1 MGAARRTLL
10 SLSWDC
16 RWTHYCREMEDVV
29 DPQAT
34 PDQRALLGSYRE
46 LRRARRRHY
55 LNQIDWLE
63 GLYRVYVAAIV
74 GGVALALIAGALN
87 DTTATLKDVHGL
99 ADAGP
104 AWVGLA
110 VAIAVAAGLRSGGHG
125 GPLAIEGPDVQY
137 VLLSPLGRGRVLRG
151 LAARQLRTA
160 ALAGAAAGLIVA
172 NFAFRRLPGSA
183 VDWFAA
189 LGVVGVLMSVLA
201 PSSALLASGRRLR
214 PPVVGASALLIIAW
228 SVVDLAFGTQTS
240 PATMLGQLALLPIHS
255 GAAGL
260 VQPAIGVAIALAVI
274 ALALT
279 WVGGTSLEAAE
290 RRAGLTS
297 QLRFAVTVQDLRAV
311 ILLRRQLAAELPRSR
326 PWLRLAGR
334 GARRRAIWTRDWQ
347 SFLRWPVVRVAR
359 IIVLGAVAGLALCGA
374 WQGTTPLVVVAGAAL
389 FLASLDAVEPLAQ
402 EIDHPTCA
410 QLLPVRASRLLRAHL
425 VAASVLLLTSVV
437 VALGAALVAGA
448 SSSLALEIAIPM
460 AVPTALLGSTAA
472 AFSTT
477 NDPFAHVLNPGI
489 TAVLSGLPPAIAVIG
504 VSGPFL
510 AARAAEQH
518 GGSALAAVLSSEL
531 VVWLACLGVLAW
543 LRRRIDA
550 QLPVTGVSQ

>member
-1 MGAARRTLL
+1 MEAA
-10 SLSWDC
+10 
-16 RWTHYCREMEDVV
+16 V
-29 DPQAT
+29 DPRGA
-34 PDQRALLGSYRE
+34 PDQRRLLRSYRE

-63 GLYRVYVAAIV
+63 ALYRVYVAAIV

-87 DTTATLKDVHGL
+87 DATATLKDVHDL

-110 VAIAVAAGLRSGGHG
+110 VAIVVAAGLRSGGHG
-125 GPLAIEGPDVQY
+125 GPLAIEAPEVQY
-137 VLLSPLGRGRVLRG
+137 VLLSPLGRGTVLRG

-172 NFAFRRLPGSA
+172 NFAFRRLPGSPA
-183 VDWFAA
+183 GWFAT
-189 LGVVGVLMSVLA
+189 LGVVGALMTVLA

-214 PPVVGASALLIIAW
+214 PRVVGLLALSVVAW
-228 SVVDLAFGTQTS
+228 SVADLALGVQTS

-255 GAAGL
+255 GAIDVVG
-260 VQPAIGVAIALAVI
+260 PAIGVAVALAAV

-297 QLRFAVTVQDLRAV
+297 QLRFAITVQDLRAV

-326 PWLRLAGR
+326 PWLRLAG
-334 GARRRAIWTRDWQ
+334 GGAARRALWTRDWH
-347 SFLRWPVVRVAR
+347 SVLRWPIVRVAR
-359 IIVLGAVAGLALCGA
+359 VVALGAVAGLALCAA

-389 FLASLDAVEPLAQ
+389 FLAGLDAVEPLAQ
-402 EIDHPTCA
+402 EIDHPTRVR
-410 QLLPVRASRLLRAHL
+410 LLPARASRLLRGHL
-425 VAASVLLLTSVV
+425 VAPTVLLLAVV
-437 VALGAALVAGA
+437 AIALGAALVAGA
-448 SSSLALEIAIPM
+448 SSSLALEIAVPM
-460 AVPTALLGSTAA
+460 AVPTALLVSAAA

-489 TAVLSGLPPAIAVIG
+489 TALLSGLPPAITVIG
-504 VSGPFL
+504 LSAPFL
-510 AARAAEQH
+510 AARAVDEH
-518 GGSALAAVLSSEL
+518 GGSPVAAAISSEL
-531 VVWLACLGVLAW
+531 VVLLACLAVLSW

-550 QLPVTGVSQ
+550 QLPVTGVTR